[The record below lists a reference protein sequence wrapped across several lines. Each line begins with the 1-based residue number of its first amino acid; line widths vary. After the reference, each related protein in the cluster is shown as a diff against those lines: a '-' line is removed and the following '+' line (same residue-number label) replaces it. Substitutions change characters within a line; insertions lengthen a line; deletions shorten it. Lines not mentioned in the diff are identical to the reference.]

1 MLSHLPCW
9 CVVLQIT
16 QVAGE
21 YDLDPENGRTIANI
35 NYFYV
40 LDLQLKRRQYRKGT
54 CKRLGL
60 DPASLDPLE
69 G

>member
-21 YDLDPENGRTIANI
+21 YDLDPEKGRTIANI

-40 LDLQLKRRQYRKGT
+40 LDLHNLNVGNTGKEHARG
-54 CKRLGL
+54 
-60 DPASLDPLE
+60 
-69 G
+69 